1 LTSDLF
7 GKKLALRPPNGNL
20 SEGREDAMSRPRV
33 LFSRISALIGCLAL
47 PVAIPANAAEV
58 TFDRLVNADREPQNW
73 LMNHRTYDAQ
83 RYSPLA
89 RINRANVKNLR
100 LAYAVALGGTS
111 VDENLESTPLAE
123 EGFLY
128 VVDQWGVLYK
138 IDGRSGEAGRIV
150 WRMDPGQEKL
160 PLANRGAALWGNLV
174 VTVAN
179 YPARV
184 IATDKET
191 GKVAWEANLSDGQA
205 DLQLTAAPLAVKDK
219 IVLGAAGG
227 DHGVRDFIVALD
239 GATGKLIW
247 RKYVVPAPGEPG
259 SDTWKDRNNAW
270 RTGGGAM
277 WVTGSYDVAGN
288 QVLWGTG
295 NPVPMYDPFYRP
307 GDNLYTNSVI
317 SWDPDTG
324 KMNWYHQ
331 YVPGDMWDYDA
342 AGTHILV
349 DGVVAGEPRKLVVH
363 SARNGFLYGFERTNG
378 QPLLAKPYMEPINW
392 TKGIDQKTGLPVDYD
407 PNKDIQVY
415 SGLQNQTLSDR
426 TKKLCPSHDGGSNF
440 WSASY
445 SPKTRLLYIPSRS
458 TCDEIT
464 LTQDNRKNA
473 NGIINGAS
481 RRYIDRNETDIVVA
495 DPFTGDIKKK
505 LHVSYPDNSAA
516 LTTAGGLLITGF
528 TDGSAVVYDD
538 TSLEELWRFNV
549 GSGINAPPMT
559 FEVGGRQYLAIQ
571 SGLNRNARNINTM
584 SPELRELRNQTMLF
598 VFGL

>member
-1 LTSDLF
+1 
-7 GKKLALRPPNGNL
+7 
-20 SEGREDAMSRPRV
+20 MSGPCV
-33 LFSRISALIGCLAL
+33 LFSRISALTGCLAVL
-47 PVAIPANAAEV
+47 VAIPANAAEV

-89 RINRANVKNLR
+89 RINRSNVKNLR

-123 EGFLY
+123 DGFLY

-277 WVTGSYDVAGN
+277 WVTGSYDVASN

-295 NPVPMYDPFYRP
+295 NPVPMYDPYYRP

-342 AGTHILV
+342 AGTHILI

-505 LHVSYPDNSAA
+505 LHVPYPDNSAA

-559 FEVGGRQYLAIQ
+559 FEVDGRQYLAIQ
-571 SGLNRNARNINTM
+571 SGLNRNARNINSMT
-584 SPELRELRNQTMLF
+584 PELRELRNQTMLF